1 MQIAIKQIKRLPG
14 AKLDMQSIP
23 VIFWNLFP
31 VIGVLFLG
39 WKPESVFICYALE
52 TIVVGVF
59 NIFRMLA
66 INYYDTRGK
75 EKKSGLMCLAIICFF
90 IVHYYFIVF
99 IQLFIFFKDSFL
111 YDGVFQAL
119 SSIIHE
125 KSYFIAL
132 AVYVLVN
139 ISSFANVFIGKGI
152 YAKQTM
158 GRQMFEP
165 YGRFIIQQ
173 PVVMFGSFLFAL
185 TGNGYPVLII
195 FVVIKM
201 FLDLFTTDFEIA
213 GYHYKN
219 IPGEKINNSGINTP
233 TIK

>member
-66 INYYDTRGK
+66 INYYNTDGK
-75 EKKSGLMCLAIICFF
+75 VKKSGLMCLAMICFF
-90 IVHYYFIVF
+90 ILHYYFIVF
-99 IQLFIFFKDSFL
+99 IQLFFFFKDSFL
-111 YDGVFQAL
+111 YDGLLPAL
-119 SSIIHE
+119 SSIMQD
-125 KSYFIAL
+125 KSYLICL
-132 AVYVLVN
+132 TVYVLVN
-139 ISSFANVFIGKGI
+139 ISSFANIFIGKGL

-165 YGRFIIQQ
+165 YVRFFILQ
-173 PVVMFGSFLFAL
+173 PVVMFGNFLFAI

-195 FVVIKM
+195 FVAIKM
-201 FLDLFTTDFEIA
+201 VLDLFTTNVEIS
-213 GYHYKN
+213 GYHYRN
-219 IPGEKINNSGINTP
+219 IPGKNINNGV
-233 TIK
+233 

>member
-1 MQIAIKQIKRLPG
+1 MIRNMKQMQITLP
-14 AKLDMQSIP
+14 KLDKNAIP
-23 VIFWNLFP
+23 IIFWNLFP
-31 VIGVLFLG
+31 VMGVIFMG

-52 TIVVGVF
+52 TIVFGVF

-66 INYYDTRGK
+66 INYYGPAGK
-75 EKKSGLMCLAIICFF
+75 EKKSGLMCLAMICFF
-90 IVHYYFIVF
+90 MVHYYFIVF

-119 SSIIHE
+119 SAIIHE

-132 AVYVLVN
+132 AVYILVN
-139 ISSFANVFIGKGI
+139 ISSFANGFIRNGI

-165 YGRFIIQQ
+165 YSRIFIQQ

-195 FVVIKM
+195 FVAIKM
-201 FLDLFTTDFEIA
+201 VLDLFTTDTKIA
-213 GYHYKN
+213 GYHYRY
-219 IPGEKINNSGINTP
+219 ISGEK
-233 TIK
+233 